1 MQSNS
6 FLGLESY
13 SRVKYNVSE
22 IGDCRIAEEQGHSF
36 TTVLRIIRISAWK
49 QVYNNVKCFTYK
61 ICKTRDQD
69 PDRVNSRAVHGASRK
84 SHHANMESR
93 RSQKS
98 STNSCPAVP
107 VILSSKLSSRGHLPV
122 PRSAE
127 VNTHPYTSQPRTKAR
142 AVTALSG
149 WGLSWDSST
158 DPAGSGTEHSLLLT
172 QLWGKT
178 CGEGLD
184 QTTATSWTTTAKF
197 SMEALEMWQKGH
209 RKPWNKWDIGN
220 KCMIA
225 EKSFFILAKL
235 LDSQEK
241 EPIIKGRDKIN
252 LKEILQ
258 KENKEIKC
266 CCIFIAVKLN

>member
-22 IGDCRIAEEQGHSF
+22 IGDCRIAVEQGHSF

-127 VNTHPYTSQPRTKAR
+127 VNTHPTPANPGQRPGQSQHCQ
-142 AVTALSG
+142 
-149 WGLSWDSST
+149 
-158 DPAGSGTEHSLLLT
+158 AGVWAEIAALT
-172 QLWGKT
+172 QQGQAQNTLFCWLSYEGK
-178 CGEGLD
+178 
-184 QTTATSWTTTAKF
+184 
-197 SMEALEMWQKGH
+197 
-209 RKPWNKWDIGN
+209 PV
-220 KCMIA
+220 
-225 EKSFFILAKL
+225 EK
-235 LDSQEK
+235 D
-241 EPIIKGRDKIN
+241 
-252 LKEILQ
+252 
-258 KENKEIKC
+258 
-266 CCIFIAVKLN
+266 